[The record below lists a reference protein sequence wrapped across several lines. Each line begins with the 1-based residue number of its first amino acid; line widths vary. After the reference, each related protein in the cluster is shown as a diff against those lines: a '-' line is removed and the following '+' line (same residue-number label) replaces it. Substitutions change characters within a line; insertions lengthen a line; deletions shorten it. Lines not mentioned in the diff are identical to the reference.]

1 MSLTSHVSFAI
12 IQSSI
17 ESTIHYLMKTFMH
30 HAASELKTV
39 TYTENDDL
47 SNYALPIGHQ
57 DEVSFNEYPPL
68 ECCHGNECFRL
79 WIL

>member
-1 MSLTSHVSFAI
+1 MSLTTHESFAI
-12 IQSSI
+12 IQSLI
-17 ESTIHYLMKTFMH
+17 ESTIDCMMKTFMH

-39 TYTENDDL
+39 TYTEDDDL

-68 ECCHGNECFRL
+68 ECCHGNECLRL